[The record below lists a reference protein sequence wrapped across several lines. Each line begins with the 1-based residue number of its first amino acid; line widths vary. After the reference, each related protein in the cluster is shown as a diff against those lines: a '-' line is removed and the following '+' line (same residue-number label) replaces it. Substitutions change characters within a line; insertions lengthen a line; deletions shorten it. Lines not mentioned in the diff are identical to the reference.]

1 MPPDQFD
8 MTSGDLYY
16 NEGMRV
22 TSVLVLAIALTTGVA
37 HAEKVKTNQKTKIFL
52 HPGEQEKVIITVKS
66 GQNMTLLAQ
75 DGRWLKVRV
84 QGRTGYVPRSK
95 VDMADS
101 GDEIVRNTRRR
112 AFVDG
117 RSKNRGFGGESPDD
131 RVGADATE
139 NASSGGG
146 GDDSGDSSDDKETTK
161 KPPKKPAKP
170 SKPSHED
177 SDDSTSDDSGDSKSS
192 DDAKVSDDDGSSSSD
207 EPARPTAR
215 VSEKTVTYDEPDKE
229 SDQAFVA
236 KPSMVLYPAET
247 KGKWTRVETDDGDTG
262 WLLSS
267 KIEVDDGGGSGG
279 ARKREIDVRGRLGVT
294 FMQQGMRSAGSTVT
308 YPDNYNIGT
317 SAATV
322 SVGAGAV
329 YPYGKSALVG
339 GELTYDFAKAV
350 PGIFYKDP
358 TTGTGSNI
366 GVTLHNVN
374 VRGLL
379 GYDLHKKN
387 GMALF
392 ARLGYRYEGFLVDGN
407 SPFNPMVN
415 TAKLPSEVTTG
426 VTVGGALAI
435 PHLTDKIGLKFA
447 VDAMMIG
454 VGVTQTK
461 ALEDGSKPTAT
472 AYCAEA
478 GFMYRWKSEMDIQVL
493 YDLNYASYDFGAPL
507 ASSMRAHM
515 GTDVSRTDIFHTVT
529 FGLAKGF

>member
-22 TSVLVLAIALTTGVA
+22 TSVLVLALALTAGVA
-37 HAEKVKTNQKTKIFL
+37 HAEKVKTNQKTKLFL
-52 HPGEQEKVIITVKS
+52 RPGEQEKVITTVKS

-75 DGRWLKVRV
+75 EGRWLKVRV

-95 VDMADS
+95 VDMADG

-139 NASSGGG
+139 SSSSGGG
-146 GDDSGDSSDDKETTK
+146 GDDSGDSDDKETTK
-161 KPPKKPAKP
+161 KPPKKPTKP
-170 SKPSHED
+170 AKPSHED
-177 SDDSTSDDSGDSKSS
+177 SDDSSSSDDSGDSKSS
-192 DDAKVSDDDGSSSSD
+192 DDTSVSDDDSGSSD
-207 EPARPTAR
+207 EPSRPTAH
-215 VSEKTVTYDEPDKE
+215 VSEKTVVFSERDKE
-229 SDQAFVA
+229 SDEAFVA

-247 KGKWTRVETDDGDTG
+247 KGKWTRVENDDGDTG

-267 KIEVDDGGGSGG
+267 QIEVDDGGGSGG
-279 ARKREIDVRGRLGVT
+279 SRKREIDVRGRLGVT

-322 SVGAGAV
+322 SLGGGLL
-329 YPYGKSALVG
+329 YPYGKSALLG
-339 GELTYDFAKAV
+339 GELAYDFAKAV
-350 PGIFYKDP
+350 PGIHYKDP
-358 TTGTGSNI
+358 TTGASSDI

-374 VRGLL
+374 VRALL
-379 GYDLHKKN
+379 GYDFHKKN
-387 GMALF
+387 GMRLF

-407 SPFNPMVN
+407 SPFNAMVN

-426 VTVGGALAI
+426 VTIGGALAI
-435 PHLTDKIGLKFA
+435 PHLTDKIGIKLA
-447 VDAMMIG
+447 LDAMLIG

-472 AYCAEA
+472 AYCGEA
-478 GFMYRWKSEMDIQVL
+478 AFIYSWKSGMDLQAI
-493 YDLNYASYDFGAPL
+493 YDLNYAAYDFGAPM
-507 ASSMRAHM
+507 AGSMRTHM
-515 GTDVSRTDIFHTVT
+515 GTDTSRTDIFHTIT